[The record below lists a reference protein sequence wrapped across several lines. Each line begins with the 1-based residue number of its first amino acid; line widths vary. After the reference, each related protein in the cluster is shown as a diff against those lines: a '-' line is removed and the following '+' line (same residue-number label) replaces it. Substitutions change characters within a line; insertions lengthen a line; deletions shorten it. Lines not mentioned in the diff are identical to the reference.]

1 MSNQPAKKFRLGY
14 LSATLWANKNGDS
27 TFYTIDLQR
36 TYKDGEVLKNTNSLN
51 HADLLNGARLLQRA
65 EAWISDQ

>member
-14 LSATLWANKNGDS
+14 LSATVWRNDGNDRP
-27 TFYTIDLQR
+27 FYTVDLQR
-36 TYKDGEVLKNTNSLN
+36 TYKDGDELKNTNAMN

-65 EAWISDQ
+65 EAWISEQ